1 MTDGKTCTKCKVFKS
16 FGEFHRDK
24 KRKDGFQFH
33 CKSCVKE
40 YQVANADRK
49 KMYDKR
55 YYVANADKRK
65 LHRKKYYEENRV
77 EENADRKTC
86 TKCKVFKSF
95 GEFHRDKYTKDGFR
109 YLCKSCMKEY
119 QVANS
124 DKLNLQKMEYYQKN
138 KVEIRTQQNKYMRTK
153 RQTDEAFKL
162 LLNLRRRLH
171 HALNG
176 TQKSKSTKELTG
188 MELNDLLKYLY
199 EKSPRFEGVPLSE
212 LHVDHIIP
220 CAAFDMGNVDHQ
232 RVCFHYTNLQ
242 LLTPAE
248 NLSKRDSVP
257 PGFDVD
263 DYVKKHLPRGNS
275 SFSSAILPLP

>member
-1 MTDGKTCTKCKVFKS
+1 MTDGKTCPKCNVFKS

-24 KRKDGFQFH
+24 NRKDGFQFH

-40 YQVANADRK
+40 YNAEYRA
-49 KMYDKR
+49 
-55 YYVANADKRK
+55 ANADKIK
-65 LHRKKYYEENRV
+65 LYNQ
-77 EENADRKTC
+77 
-86 TKCKVFKSF
+86 
-95 GEFHRDKYTKDGFR
+95 
-109 YLCKSCMKEY
+109 EY
-119 QVANS
+119 HAANS
-124 DKLNLQKMEYYQKN
+124 DKLNLQKKEYYQKN
-138 KVEIRTQQNKYMRTK
+138 KVKHITRQIQYDKTR

-162 LLNLRRRLH
+162 LFNLRCRLR

-176 TQKSKSTKELTG
+176 NRKSKSTMELTG
-188 MELNDLLKYLY
+188 MESSEDLIKYLY

-220 CAAFDMGNVDHQ
+220 CAAFDMGSVDHQ

-248 NLSKRDSVP
+248 NLSKNDSVP

-275 SFSSAILPLP
+275 SFSSATLPLP

>member
-1 MTDGKTCTKCKVFKS
+1 MTDGKTCTKCEVFKS
-16 FGEFHRDK
+16 FGEFYRDK
-24 KRKDGFQFH
+24 NRKDGFQVH

-65 LHRKKYYEENRV
+65 LRSKKYYEENRV
-77 EENADRKTC
+77 EQNAKHT
-86 TKCKVFKSF
+86 
-95 GEFHRDKYTKDGFR
+95 
-109 YLCKSCMKEY
+109 
-119 QVANS
+119 
-124 DKLNLQKMEYYQKN
+124 
-138 KVEIRTQQNKYMRTK
+138 KYMRTK

-176 TQKSKSTKELTG
+176 TQKSKSTMELTG
-188 MELNDLLKYLY
+188 MESNDLLKYLY
-199 EKSPRFEGVPLSE
+199 EMSPRFEGVPLSE

-248 NLSKRDSVP
+248 NLSKHDSVP